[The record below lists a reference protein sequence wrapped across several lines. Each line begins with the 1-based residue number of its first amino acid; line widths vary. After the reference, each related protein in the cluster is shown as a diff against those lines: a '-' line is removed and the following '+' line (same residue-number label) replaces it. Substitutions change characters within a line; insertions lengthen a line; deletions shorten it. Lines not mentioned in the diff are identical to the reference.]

1 VFSSVLLT
9 VLFTAAFTVTG
20 LYSLVRFAALTA
32 GVTDHGDRVAELSHL
47 LMSLAMIAMTWAWSG
62 GPDSASGILQ
72 IVVFGLFGLYFLA
85 RAIRPNGGHH
95 GRSESAHH
103 LVMAAVMVWM
113 VAAMAVLRGSSGM
126 SGDAHAS
133 HGSMTGMDGMSGMA
147 GMTGM
152 GGTRG
157 VDGMSMSGSATPYWA
172 TVVSIVLVALLATAA
187 GLWMTRAVLPSRIT
201 EPAPESAPTDA
212 LPEARAVARPRGA
225 VVVAAPSGVARI
237 IGPRLDAG
245 CHLLMSLGMAGL
257 LLAML

>member
-113 VAAMAVLRGSSGM
+113 VAAMAVLRGGSGM
-126 SGDAHAS
+126 SGDAHAG
-133 HGSMTGMDGMSGMA
+133 HGLMTGMDGMN

-152 GGTRG
+152 GGTG
-157 VDGMSMSGSATPYWA
+157 GADGMTMSVSATPSWA
-172 TVVSIVLVALLATAA
+172 TVVSIVLVALLAAAA
-187 GLWMTRAVLPSRIT
+187 GLWTTRAVLPSRAT
-201 EPAPESAPTDA
+201 GPAPGSAPADA
-212 LPEARAVARPRGA
+212 APEAPVAARPRGVA
-225 VVVAAPSGVARI
+225 VVAAPSGVARI

-245 CHLLMSLGMAGL
+245 CHLLMSLGMAGI